1 MNERWV
7 VHTLHSCCVQQGR
20 KGIILATFTRP
31 RVGAFDTFGQLCCH
45 GGGEFDSFF
54 QEMSKSPPHAWFPP
68 PLPLGLNIDR
78 CIASPTLLL
87 LHFHWFPG
95 MADLILVNSN
105 FTAETFK
112 STFKSLCNQRP
123 RVLYPSL
130 NFSTF
135 DVPLVSEET
144 DDLLPPSAKFVFLSI
159 NRYERKKNLKLA
171 LEALNWLKN
180 LVTDE
185 EWKGVHLIMAGKL
198 VLQEKRL

>member
-1 MNERWV
+1 MCSKVERVLFWPPLLVQGWELLILLANYV
-7 VHTLHSCCVQQGR
+7 VMGVGNLTHFFR
-20 KGIILATFTRP
+20 KCQNP
-31 RVGAFDTFGQLCCH
+31 H
-45 GGGEFDSFF
+45 PMPDS
-54 QEMSKSPPHAWFPP
+54 PP